1 MPVWYAFWFLPP
13 LAMAFAIAFTGTNRE
28 IFVWMQH
35 ASHVVPAD
43 VFSVFWQS
51 ATYAGDGLAV
61 FALSALF
68 LHRRPHAVWAGLLAA
83 IPGGIITHGLKALH
97 PFARPA
103 VVLGRD
109 AITILGP
116 ELHRSSFPSGHAL
129 SVGILAGIV
138 FLSYRSHAVRTIA
151 LVFAAVVAVSR
162 VAVGVHWPFDI
173 AVGFAGGWLS
183 AWIGWILVVDMPW
196 YRTSQATFIMS
207 VILLGCAVALCFH
220 AMGLPGAAAY
230 RYGLALLTLL
240 LSAASA
246 TRNLPAVGWR
256 AGHRGPGAA
265 LSTRRWTLSP
275 PFTRAVEQGGAGP
288 GASPP
293 AAR

>member
-162 VAVGVHWPFDI
+162 VRWACIGHSISRWGSP
-173 AVGFAGGWLS
+173 AGGCRRGSDGYWWS
-183 AWIGWILVVDMPW
+183 TCRGIA
-196 YRTSQATFIMS
+196 
-207 VILLGCAVALCFH
+207 H
-220 AMGLPGAAAY
+220 
-230 RYGLALLTLL
+230 
-240 LSAASA
+240 
-246 TRNLPAVGWR
+246 
-256 AGHRGPGAA
+256 HRQP
-265 LSTRRWTLSP
+265 SS
-275 PFTRAVEQGGAGP
+275 
-288 GASPP
+288 
-293 AAR
+293 